1 LVSVVFITV
10 FTVVSFLLLSALIVV
25 SFFRVSLTIFGES
38 AFAELSEPEVLLLP
52 PHAVTAIESDNASVA
67 ILNEFFMSVCLLVV
81 FNTILLVSFFEVSI
95 FNVSFLVVS
104 ILVLVVESI
113 LTDTESPDVL
123 FLWLLQAANDNMV
136 TVIRLVLMMFFM
148 LLMVKCLQCFNAA
161 FLKR

>member
-1 LVSVVFITV
+1 
-10 FTVVSFLLLSALIVV
+10 
-25 SFFRVSLTIFGES
+25 
-38 AFAELSEPEVLLLP
+38 
-52 PHAVTAIESDNASVA
+52 
-67 ILNEFFMSVCLLVV
+67 M
-81 FNTILLVSFFEVSI
+81 SFFEVSI

-123 FLWLLQAANDNMV
+123 FLWPLQAANDNMV